1 MKKFLLI
8 GLTALLLLSC
18 EESNIDENKNYIG
31 FWTSI
36 DGDITYTL
44 DVQANGRCNYKA
56 SIRSGNKLTYSG
68 FEGKFALQDSTL
80 KIGFKT
86 LTINEPPA
94 LLDGTWYL
102 TMDKH
107 EYTRK

>member
-1 MKKFLLI
+1 MRNRWVCGGFKQKKINQMKKFLLI

-44 DVQANGRCNYKA
+44 DVLAN
-56 SIRSGNKLTYSG
+56 
-68 FEGKFALQDSTL
+68 
-80 KIGFKT
+80 
-86 LTINEPPA
+86 
-94 LLDGTWYL
+94 
-102 TMDKH
+102 
-107 EYTRK
+107 